1 MSKEDLELDS
11 DDFLDDDEPVE
22 DIETS
27 AASSKNN
34 LSKRREIDNLL
45 EERRLSK
52 ALAEYDY
59 DLD

>member
-11 DDFLDDDEPVE
+11 DDFLEDDEPVE
-22 DIETS
+22 DVETS
-27 AASSKNN
+27 TTNN
-34 LSKRREIDNLL
+34 KGNLTKRRVIDNLL
-45 EERRLSK
+45 EERRLNK

>member
-34 LSKRREIDNLL
+34 LSKRRAIDNLL

-52 ALAEYDY
+52 ALADYDY
-59 DLD
+59 DFD